1 MPRPRIPVLSTA
13 LIHAT
18 ALRIID
24 TEGLDGL
31 SMRKLAAELGV
42 QAASL
47 YGHVNSKDELLHAVV
62 NEIAEGVD
70 VSVFATADWR
80 EGIRA
85 WAFSYRAVLLEHP
98 NVVPFVAAGPARR
111 PASLRAA
118 DAVHGAL
125 TGAGWPPR
133 YATMIGASVDY
144 LVIGSAMGSFS
155 RGFDDDVNTY
165 ADQYP
170 NLVNAPAL
178 REHAEEI
185 DAGSFELALT
195 ALLAGLEPLYQ
206 QFTRSRPA

>member
-1 MPRPRIPVLSTA
+1 VLSTA
-13 LIHAT
+13 RIHAA

-24 TEGLDGL
+24 TDGLGGL

-47 YGHVNSKDELLHAVV
+47 YGHVSGKDDLVHEVV
-62 NEIAEGVD
+62 NTIMQGVD
-70 VSVFATADWR
+70 VSTFERGDWR
-80 EGIRA
+80 AGLRS
-85 WAFSYRAVLLEHP
+85 WARSYRSVLTEHP

-133 YATMIGASVDY
+133 YATMIGASIAY

-155 RGFDDDVNTY
+155 RGFDDDVRTY
-165 ADQYP
+165 TDRFP
-170 NLVNAPAL
+170 HLVDAPAL
-178 REHAEEI
+178 RDHAEEI
-185 DAGSFELALT
+185 DAGSFELALDAFLT
-195 ALLAGLEPLYQ
+195 GLEPLYAKVA
-206 QFTRSRPA
+206 RD